1 MSIRVLLVD
10 DHQIVRIGLR
20 SVLEKEGD
28 FEIVGE
34 AKDGFEAVELVRQVT
49 PHVVVLD
56 VSMPGMNGT
65 EAARQI
71 KSEAPEIKIV
81 VSSMYDRREFVLDLL
96 RAGVNAYILKTD
108 AAEHLVP
115 AIRTA
120 LREEIYLVPRV
131 TTALV
136 GECLDRG
143 EAIEAASRTLLSGR
157 ERQVLQLIA
166 EGKSS
171 KQVARMLGVEES
183 TVVVHR
189 RNIMGKLNLHS
200 VAELTKYAV
209 QQGITSLEIF
219 PGKPDNFLRPGIT
232 RAI

>member
-1 MSIRVLLVD
+1 MPIRVLLVD

-34 AKDGFEAVELVRQVT
+34 AKDGFEAVRLVRQLT

-65 EAARQI
+65 EAARKI
-71 KSEAPEIKIV
+71 KSEAPDIKIV

-108 AAEHLVP
+108 AAEHIVP

-131 TTALV
+131 TAALV
-136 GECLDRG
+136 GDCLDRRG
-143 EAIEAASRTLLSGR
+143 VIEATGRMLLSGR

-166 EGKSS
+166 EGKTS
-171 KQVARMLGVEES
+171 KQVAQMLGVEES

-209 QQGITSLEIF
+209 QQGITSLE
-219 PGKPDNFLRPGIT
+219 
-232 RAI
+232 A